1 MSVGTVFYPRESDL
15 NAHLAWGE
23 WSGYHSAAVYAD
35 FHDIEYNA
43 IREAAGVVDVSPLY
57 KYLVRGSD
65 AGRLLDRVMTRDI
78 SRLQV
83 DHVAYTPWCDEDGKV
98 IDDGTITR
106 LSEDSYRITAADP
119 CERWFRMNATGLDVE
134 VEDISDQ
141 TAGLAA
147 AGQALPRGPGGGE
160 RAGLDRRPVLPS
172 SPDADRRRR
181 RRRDAHRLHGR
192 PRLRAVDARSTAR
205 WPVWDRIFDVGQR
218 YGIQPVGIRAMDVA
232 RVEAGLILI
241 EVEYSSSHRAIAQEQ
256 HYSPFELGLGRL
268 VDLQKASPFNG
279 KRALLA
285 EQAGGGPAR
294 RLVGLELEWA
304 GIEGLFAKHDLA
316 PAVSPMVHRDPVPVY
331 KEGKQVG
338 RATSITWGPDDQE
351 DGRVRLGR
359 QAVRAARHAPVR
371 RVERRGRARQGGRH
385 RRPDAVPRPRAQAQ
399 LERVRDRRHPSER
412 DARRPPGTA
421 PPSRTPRSTRR
432 RTPATRRS
440 RRRSRT
446 RWIPT
451 RGRRS
456 PRLRRQGAPAPRRRG
471 SPAGGARRRRPTPP
485 ARRRSGTSIRRT

>member
-57 KYLVRGSD
+57 KYIVRGTD

-78 SRLQV
+78 TRLQV
-83 DHVAYTPWCDEDGKV
+83 DHVAYSPWCDEDGKV

-119 CERWFRMNATGLDVE
+119 SERWFRMNATGLDVD
-134 VEDISDQ
+134 VEDVSDQ
-141 TAGLAA
+141 TAGLALQGRLSREVLEEA
-147 AGQALPRGPGGGE
+147 SGQDWTDVRYF
-160 RAGLDRRPVLPS
+160 
-172 SPDADRRRR
+172 RRRR
-181 RRRDAHRLHGR
+181 TQIAD
-192 PRLRAVDARSTAR
+192 VDVDVTRTGYTGDRGYELWMPVDGALQ
-205 WPVWDRIFDVGQR
+205 VWDRIFDVGQG
-218 YGIQPVGIRAMDVA
+218 YGIHPVGIRAMDVA

-268 VDLQKASPFNG
+268 VDLRKASPFNG
-279 KRALLA
+279 KRALQAELA
-285 EQAGGGPAR
+285 AGGPPR

-338 RATSITWGPDDQE
+338 RATSITWGPTIKKMVGFGSVDKRFEQP
-351 DGRVRLGR
+351 GTRLSVEWSVEGER
-359 QAVRAARHAPVR
+359 GKVAATV
-371 RVERRGRARQGGRH
+371 
-385 RRPDAVPRPRAQAQ
+385 VPMPFLD
-399 LERVRDRRHPSER
+399 LERK
-412 DARRPPGTA
+412 
-421 PPSRTPRSTRR
+421 RS
-432 RTPATRRS
+432 
-440 RRRSRT
+440 
-446 RWIPT
+446 
-451 RGRRS
+451 
-456 PRLRRQGAPAPRRRG
+456 
-471 SPAGGARRRRPTPP
+471 
-485 ARRRSGTSIRRT
+485 

>member
-1 MSVGTVFYPRESDL
+1 VSVGTVFYPRESDL

-43 IREAAGVVDVSPLY
+43 IREAAGIVDVSPLY
-57 KYLVRGSD
+57 KYIVRGSD

-119 CERWFRMNATGLDVE
+119 CERWFRMNATGLDIDI
-134 VEDISDQ
+134 EDVSDQ
-141 TAGLAA
+141 TAGLALQGRLSREVLEEA
-147 AGQALPRGPGGGE
+147 SGQDWTDVRYF
-160 RAGLDRRPVLPS
+160 
-172 SPDADRRRR
+172 RRRR
-181 RRRDAHRLHGR
+181 TQIAD
-192 PRLRAVDARSTAR
+192 VDVDVTRTGYTGDRGYELWMPVDGALQ
-205 WPVWDRIFDVGQR
+205 VWDRIFDVGQR
-218 YGIQPVGIRAMDVA
+218 YGIHPVGIRAMDVA

-268 VDLQKASPFNG
+268 VDLQKPSPFNG
-279 KRALLA
+279 KRALQAELA
-285 EQAGGGPAR
+285 AGGPAR

-331 KEGKQVG
+331 KEGKQIG
-338 RATSITWGPDDQE
+338 RATSITWGPTIKKMVGFGSVGKRFGQP
-351 DGRVRLGR
+351 GTRLSVEWSVEGER
-359 QAVRAARHAPVR
+359 GKVAATV
-371 RVERRGRARQGGRH
+371 
-385 RRPDAVPRPRAQAQ
+385 VPMPFLD
-399 LERVRDRRHPSER
+399 LERK
-412 DARRPPGTA
+412 
-421 PPSRTPRSTRR
+421 RT
-432 RTPATRRS
+432 
-440 RRRSRT
+440 
-446 RWIPT
+446 
-451 RGRRS
+451 
-456 PRLRRQGAPAPRRRG
+456 
-471 SPAGGARRRRPTPP
+471 
-485 ARRRSGTSIRRT
+485 